1 MIIYLEGPDGSGK
14 STLADKIVEL
24 CKQLNKKYDRN
35 GEPKVSTHPT
45 RPNRVNANE
54 VFNIL
59 KDMAES
65 DEIVILDRGPISDNL
80 YRMFD
85 NYEPVAQLP
94 DYIKLFKEF
103 VDKNQMLIIYT
114 RTMKAEEAMR
124 ARGDDNPVAL
134 NRHKELTK
142 AYDLIMGLINMNL
155 KNHCWRF
162 DYTLPN
168 ATEEILKIVE
178 NFIVGGKDGNKTR

>member
-1 MIIYLEGPDGSGK
+1 M
-14 STLADKIVEL
+14 
-24 CKQLNKKYDRN
+24 
-35 GEPKVSTHPT
+35 
-45 RPNRVNANE
+45 
-54 VFNIL
+54 
-59 KDMAES
+59 
-65 DEIVILDRGPISDNL
+65 
-80 YRMFD
+80 
-85 NYEPVAQLP
+85 P

-114 RTMKAEEAMR
+114 RTMKAEEAMK

-178 NFIVGGKDGNKTR
+178 NFIVGGKDGNKIR